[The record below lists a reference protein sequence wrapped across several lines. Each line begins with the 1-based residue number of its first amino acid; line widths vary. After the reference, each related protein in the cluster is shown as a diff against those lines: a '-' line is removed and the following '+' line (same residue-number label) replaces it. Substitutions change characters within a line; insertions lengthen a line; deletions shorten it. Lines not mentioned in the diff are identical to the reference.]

1 MTKWINGVSSKFLM
15 PVMAIL
21 FIGTNTVFNKWIGE
35 RAESLQNLIAAVVL
49 IALLLNIFSN
59 PKKNLPSWIKCNWLV
74 LIYFAARLVSLYLCR
89 FNYTAIRSVFFE
101 AFYLLGIC
109 SVLLDKKHTSKFYVK
124 FLFYFELILTAATI
138 ALYCAMP
145 LMTSSMKSTLM
156 DITYFEKSG
165 IAMLFSNPNTA
176 GIMAGFGLIICI
188 ICYGRGY
195 FSKPFL
201 LISGIYNFIAL
212 IIFNSRSSE
221 IGIIAVFI
229 CLMLVKVFPKINKKA
244 LTTGILAIMVL
255 MLVPLYWFVNESTK
269 VEDFGYSESEIA
281 IDALSTGR
289 YIIWKECIMTQ
300 EGDMLFGKGSLHLEQ
315 ESREEF
321 VSNLEQDYYWRYITA
336 SHLGTHNGYLSMIST
351 TGLVGFG
358 LFIAILIQRIV
369 KAKNL
374 KNGNLYL
381 ILIYIFVIN
390 FFESLF
396 IVNRFFICF
405 YLFLILQ
412 SNISEKDDDFLLGED
427 TL

>member
-1 MTKWINGVSSKFLM
+1 
-15 PVMAIL
+15 
-21 FIGTNTVFNKWIGE
+21 
-35 RAESLQNLIAAVVL
+35 
-49 IALLLNIFSN
+49 
-59 PKKNLPSWIKCNWLV
+59 
-74 LIYFAARLVSLYLCR
+74 
-89 FNYTAIRSVFFE
+89 
-101 AFYLLGIC
+101 
-109 SVLLDKKHTSKFYVK
+109 
-124 FLFYFELILTAATI
+124 
-138 ALYCAMP
+138 
-145 LMTSSMKSTLM
+145 
-156 DITYFEKSG
+156 
-165 IAMLFSNPNTA
+165 
-176 GIMAGFGLIICI
+176 
-188 ICYGRGY
+188 
-195 FSKPFL
+195 
-201 LISGIYNFIAL
+201 
-212 IIFNSRSSE
+212 
-221 IGIIAVFI
+221 
-229 CLMLVKVFPKINKKA
+229 
-244 LTTGILAIMVL
+244 MVL
-255 MLVPLYWFVNESTK
+255 TLVPLYLFVNESTK
-269 VEDFGYSESEIA
+269 IEDFGYSESEKT

-358 LFIAILIQRIV
+358 LFIAILMQRIV

-381 ILIYIFVIN
+381 ILVYIFVIN

-412 SNISEKDDDFLLGED
+412 SNISEKDDDFLLGEE